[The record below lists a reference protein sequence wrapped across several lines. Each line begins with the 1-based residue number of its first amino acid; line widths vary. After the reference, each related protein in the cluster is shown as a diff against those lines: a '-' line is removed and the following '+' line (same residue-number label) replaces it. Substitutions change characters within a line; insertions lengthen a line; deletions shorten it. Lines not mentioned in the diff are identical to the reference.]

1 MYNSWEEYLLCQC
14 LLLLLLLGY
23 YLKKTDFDYK
33 CMVSES
39 EENAHHFLTQSFK
52 YFIQQHQRC
61 IKLYEILYFLTER
74 LMFVI
79 MLGSS
84 ALLIIAGSTMVVLMD
99 SHVPMAIKM
108 FVCCWAAM
116 IVILFICVPGQLLS
130 NAGHEFFIECY
141 CVNWHGYPPKA
152 RVLLLLILVRTK
164 KPLVLRAGFLADL
177 SFETCSS
184 VLKKAASFVTALRSI
199 YTAF

>member
-1 MYNSWEEYLLCQC
+1 MRRLSRLDTSCHIFKIRIKTYNSWEEYLSCQC
-14 LLLLLLLGY
+14 LLLLLLLG
-23 YLKKTDFDYK
+23 L
-33 CMVSES
+33 
-39 EENAHHFLTQSFK
+39 N
-52 YFIQQHQRC
+52 
-61 IKLYEILYFLTER
+61 EILYFLTER

-84 ALLIIAGSTMVVLMD
+84 VLLIIAGSTMVVLMD
-99 SHVPMAIKM
+99 SDVPMALKM

-116 IVILFICVPGQLLS
+116 IVILFICVPGQLLT

-152 RVLLLLILVRTK
+152 RVLLLLILVRTT
-164 KPLVLRAGFLADL
+164 KPLVLRAGFIADL

-184 VLKKAASFVTALRSI
+184 VLKKAASYVTALRSI
-199 YTAF
+199 YTAL